1 MDRVVHRSLEVG
13 RRGAHIHFRLALP
26 LEESRSLFAG
36 PVNFKL
42 WIAQGFGVGRI
53 PIAPGTF
60 GSLVGILWFALL
72 LVPANIWLFI
82 VGTGAGFGL
91 SVWLCGEGE
100 KVLKHK
106 DPGSVVLD
114 EITAMPLCFAAWL
127 GALIWKTGSLPRL
140 GEMLNARTWPA
151 VLGVFV
157 AFRFFD
163 VLKPWPVRQS
173 QSLPGGWGVTV
184 DDFLA
189 AIYVNVLVLLVY
201 LARSVFAR

>member
-1 MDRVVHRSLEVG
+1 M
-13 RRGAHIHFRLALP
+13 
-26 LEESRSLFAG
+26 
-36 PVNFKL
+36 
-42 WIAQGFGVGRI
+42 AQGFGVGRI
-53 PIAPGTF
+53 PVAPGTF
-60 GSLVGILWFALL
+60 GSLVGILWLALL
-72 LVPANIWLFI
+72 LVPANLWLFVIGI
-82 VGTGAGFGL
+82 VVGFGL

-100 KVLKHK
+100 KILKQK

-127 GALIWKTGSLPRL
+127 GTVFWKTGAFPRL
-140 GEMLNARTWPA
+140 DEMLNARTWPA

-173 QSLPGGWGVTV
+173 QSLPAGWGITV

-189 AIYVNVLVLLVY
+189 AIYVNAVVLLVY
-201 LARSVFAR
+201 FVRTFFTR